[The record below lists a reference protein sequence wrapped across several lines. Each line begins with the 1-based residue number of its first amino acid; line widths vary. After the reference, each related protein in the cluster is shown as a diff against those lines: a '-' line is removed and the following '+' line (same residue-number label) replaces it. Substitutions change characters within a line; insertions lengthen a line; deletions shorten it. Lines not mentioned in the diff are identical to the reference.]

1 MSIAESICDA
11 IKIFTDTQKNKY
23 DRTIQAT
30 IIGYKDDK
38 DKALGKL
45 KLKYQDTFIYAY
57 VTDLSTVDSYIK
69 GENVYVN
76 IPNNDMSSE
85 KTVIGLVKKLGDMAL
100 IDTDSLYYN
109 QGESFYSE
117 KEVVHE
123 VSVNIEEVEIAE
135 KNSENLENSEKA
147 KQISKNF
154 QSRGSQT
161 FLMQA
166 DFYVDID
173 VDTQLPQYY
182 GLELEYSGTLKDPE
196 TSKDG
201 MISLSVNDVEGNPY
215 KIGYKI
221 GEEEKYVQQSV
232 LITLPSE
239 DETSYI
245 QNFTVN
251 SLKLV
256 GKYFRSGDIVSIKNI
271 VLQPVIV
278 YNTQDTGLVLR
289 ISADKLKFDSD
300 ATDNDTITLKGILK
314 KDGILQDLSGVDCYW
329 FEYDG
334 QTVQTGNDEV
344 DKDSGFFEYGGA
356 YWYCL
361 NDRPK
366 ETDKDYEEYKGQKF
380 KPARNTY
387 TVKKSDFPVSSKKFK
402 LVVSYEGQRVSHE
415 ITIENNKKDYQ
426 PEIVSSNKKDT
437 YIGRLKK
444 IGTEELVESKVH
456 WSLRTASGSLIQ
468 LAIDET
474 EEESHEQEY
483 GAATFMGKA
492 TLICDF
498 FIKNK
503 KSNRY
508 DWCGEAS
515 YEITGKKA
523 LNSVFIENGEQVFLY
538 ENKSGNNS
546 PIEDGARYPTVLKQL
561 SATGY
566 KTGGNSNT
574 LVTDCDYYWFIPNK
588 DTLLNLYGTQGQVQ
602 AQNIP
607 PMVCDK
613 LNEYVAFTADDWTIV
628 NNRFCNFTI
637 AKQYGSHCRD
647 NIYVVVYEKNKK
659 DPEKSFCE
667 INRTNFTFAQEG
679 ESGTANTG
687 VYCRIVPN
695 ALDGQYHPPYVAFS
709 YNNDNSKTGDNRFI
723 KPNYNVT
730 GVSDDSE
737 YSNSETNSLKYF
749 KIQVWKQGEKIFDG
763 TQASSPV
770 SVLSWEAYH
779 SSERTLQIAT
789 VTNAAT
795 GTYTFHKDESFEI
808 RSGVSTKRT
817 DQWIYANVTYDNISY
832 QCWLPFVLIYYATKD
847 KMNNH
852 LIMINK
858 NIESLPLTIHYQED
872 GNGFMAADSG
882 GTKTYTVNFAN
893 SNSTDYFLQYSSK
906 NSILNYSA
914 ATYSD
919 NGETVKL
926 SFTNYY
932 NEDAYDFLTFENNID
947 SEPIGVALP
956 IRLSLS
962 SANSM
967 SLDSWNN
974 EQEKASVQPDTG
986 DIFAKRYVGG
996 EKVNNQLNGIIAGQ
1010 HNVSSNES
1018 VNGYMTYNKG
1028 HQTSFIDSESGGA
1041 TFGRSVFQQVVI
1053 KPTSKGGVI
1062 QAGTFDIK
1070 KNDSSVESKGMQIN
1084 LSEPSMQFLNATD
1097 FSVNKNGELTSKDW
1111 HIASDSFYKKDNGIV
1126 HTGIGANTNN
1136 TDKTAV
1142 NIRKINTWENSNTAT
1157 TMAFW
1162 NQNSDGNYQS
1172 IITSNGTFRGKGLVI
1187 TAGDSVSN
1195 RIPFVSSKSEDRT
1208 ISNGLEI
1215 GAVSEKIDD
1224 ENKEV
1229 ISLLSRRFSSQG
1241 VGDVDLVLNP
1251 YHFHFGDVS
1260 SFEIKRNGQALF
1272 SKIKLEN
1279 VNLETQTILDGSSLQ
1294 INHMSTENSYLHFY
1308 LDDVAPRITLHK
1320 VARYGASFMELKTEA
1335 IQMKDY
1341 SAPDCPELLLT
1352 PKKIQLDNSRA
1363 EITRSSLKIGEFIN
1377 CSPNEQ
1383 IIGKFSFSDT
1393 KIQSNGGNFELIS
1406 EGHIGFECNSILI
1419 NNCNSIHVN
1428 GNNAY
1433 NGEIRYMGSNGDSVL
1448 LEIRHGLVMSWT
1460 PFDGTREGIGS
1471 PNNPTTIEYNDHDG
1485 DTWVLEV
1492 ENGVIKA
1499 NYPK

>member
-1 MSIAESICDA
+1 MSIAKSICNA

-109 QGESFYSE
+109 QGASFYPEE
-117 KEVVHE
+117 KVVYTA
-123 VSVNIEEVEIAE
+123 NINTEEVEIVG
-135 KNSENLENSEKA
+135 ENSTKA
-147 KQISKNF
+147 GQISKNF

-166 DFYVDID
+166 DFYVNID

-182 GLELEYSGTLKDPE
+182 GLKLEYSGILNEDE
-196 TSKDG
+196 
-201 MISLSVNDVEGNPY
+201 ISGIATLSVDDVEGNPY
-215 KIGYKI
+215 KIGNK
-221 GEEEKYVQQSV
+221 ERYVRQSV
-232 LITLPSE
+232 LITLPE
-239 DETSYI
+239 NETSYI
-245 QNFTVN
+245 QDFTVK

-256 GKYFRSGDIVSIKNI
+256 GNYFRSGDIVSIKNI

-278 YNTQDTGLVLR
+278 YNTQDAGLVLR
-289 ISADKLKFDSD
+289 ISANKLKFDSD
-300 ATDNDTITLKGILK
+300 ATNNDTITLKGILK

-334 QTVQTGNDEV
+334 QTVQTGNTDVDE
-344 DKDSGFFEYGGA
+344 KSGFFEYGGA

-366 ETDKDYEEYKGQKF
+366 ETDKDYEEYKSQKF

-387 TVKKSDFPVSSKKFK
+387 TVKKSDFPVSSKKIK
-402 LVVSYEGQRVSHE
+402 LVVSYGGQRVSHE

-426 PEIVSSNKKDT
+426 PEIVIGGNEEDT
-437 YIGRLKK
+437 YIGQLKK
-444 IGTEELVESKVH
+444 IETGELVESKVH

-468 LAIDET
+468 LTIDDDKKT
-474 EEESHEQEY
+474 QHEQEY
-483 GAATFMGKA
+483 SANTFMGKA

-498 FIKNK
+498 FIESEKL
-503 KSNRY
+503 NRDY
-508 DWCGEAS
+508 WCGEAD

-566 KTGGNSNT
+566 KNIDDSNT
-574 LVTDCDYYWFIPNK
+574 LVTNCDYYWFIPST
-588 DTLLNLYGTQGQVQ
+588 DTLLNLYDTQDQVQ
-602 AQNIP
+602 AQSIP
-607 PMVCDK
+607 FMVNEK
-613 LNEYVAFTADDWTIV
+613 LKEYIAFTENDWIIV
-628 NNRFCNFTI
+628 KNRICNFTI

-647 NIYVVVYEKNKK
+647 NIYVVVYKEN
-659 DPEKSFCE
+659 SFCE
-667 INRTNFTFAQEG
+667 INRTDFTFAQEG

-695 ALDGQYHPPYVAFS
+695 ALDGQYRPPYVAFS
-709 YNNDNSKTGDNRFI
+709 YNNNAENNRFI

-730 GVSDDSE
+730 GVSDDRS
-737 YSNSETNSLKYF
+737 YSDPLKYF

-770 SVLSWEAYH
+770 SVLSWGAYH
-779 SSERTLQIAT
+779 NSERNLQIAT
-789 VTNAAT
+789 VANATT
-795 GTYTFHKDESFEI
+795 GSYIFHKDESFEI
-808 RSGVSTKRT
+808 GSGVSADRT
-817 DQWIYANVTYDNISY
+817 DQWIYAGVTYDNISY
-832 QCWLPFVLIYYATKD
+832 QCWLPFVLVYYATKD
-847 KMNNH
+847 KMDNH

-872 GNGFMAADSG
+872 GNGFMVADRR
-882 GTKTYTVNFAN
+882 GTKTYTINFAN
-893 SNSTDYFLQYSSK
+893 SDSADYFLQYSSK
-906 NSILNYSA
+906 SSLLNYSS
-914 ATYSD
+914 ATSSN
-919 NGETVKL
+919 NGEIVKL

-932 NEDAYDFLTFENNID
+932 NEDAYDFLTFKNNIG
-947 SEPIGVALP
+947 SGSIGVALP

-974 EQEKASVQPDTG
+974 EQEKASIQPDTG

-1010 HNVSSNES
+1010 HNVSSNEKI
-1018 VNGYMTYNKG
+1018 NGYMTYNKG
-1028 HQTSFIDSESGGA
+1028 HQTSFVNSEDGSA
-1041 TFGRSVFQQVVI
+1041 SFGRSVLQQVVI

-1070 KNDSSVESKGMQIN
+1070 KNDSSVERRGMQIN

-1097 FSVNKNGELTSKDW
+1097 FSINKSGELTSKNW
-1111 HIASDSFYKKDNGIV
+1111 HITSDSFYKKANNIIR
-1126 HTGIGANTNN
+1126 TGIGANTDN
-1136 TDKTAV
+1136 TNETAV
-1142 NIRKINTWENSNTAT
+1142 NIQNIRTWGNSNAVTA
-1157 TMAFW
+1157 MAFW
-1162 NQNSDGNYQS
+1162 NQNGDKKYQS
-1172 IITSNGTFRGKGLVI
+1172 IITSDGTFRGKGLVI
-1187 TAGDSVSN
+1187 TAGDNVSN
-1195 RIPFVSSKSEDRT
+1195 RIPYVSSKSEGNT

-1215 GAVSEKIDD
+1215 GAVSEKING
-1224 ENKEV
+1224 ENKGV
-1229 ISLLSRRFSSQG
+1229 ISLFSRRYSSQS

-1260 SFEIKRNGQALF
+1260 SFEINRNGDITSKKLTLKSAMELGQWTFDTSALWFTNNSKRQIDLNCSGIDGYVRVRSCQPRKANTDYAQMSPTSIIFKRDNTSDTSYSSKLSTEGLSINKNGSNLFLTYSGLNIPDVCAF
-1272 SKIKLEN
+1272 SKNGNSFYSKLNVAGNFTTSGTINTVSFYHGDWGARITQEAGLYLTSN
-1279 VNLETQTILDGSSLQ
+1279 SQVQLSAANNRGKVTCDINGVNLEGDVYVNGNLLNVNFNDTI
-1294 INHMSTENSYLHFY
+1294 
-1308 LDDVAPRITLHK
+1308 
-1320 VARYGASFMELKTEA
+1320 ELKTSSGQTWKVTIQNGLIVEA
-1335 IQMKDY
+1335 T
-1341 SAPDCPELLLT
+1341 L
-1352 PKKIQLDNSRA
+1352 
-1363 EITRSSLKIGEFIN
+1363 SS
-1377 CSPNEQ
+1377 
-1383 IIGKFSFSDT
+1383 
-1393 KIQSNGGNFELIS
+1393 
-1406 EGHIGFECNSILI
+1406 
-1419 NNCNSIHVN
+1419 
-1428 GNNAY
+1428 
-1433 NGEIRYMGSNGDSVL
+1433 
-1448 LEIRHGLVMSWT
+1448 
-1460 PFDGTREGIGS
+1460 
-1471 PNNPTTIEYNDHDG
+1471 
-1485 DTWVLEV
+1485 
-1492 ENGVIKA
+1492 
-1499 NYPK
+1499 

>member
-1 MSIAESICDA
+1 MSIAKSICNA

-57 VTDLSTVDSYIK
+57 VTDLNTVDSYIK

-109 QGESFYSE
+109 QGASFYPEE
-117 KEVVHE
+117 KVVYTA
-123 VSVNIEEVEIAE
+123 SINTEEVEIV
-135 KNSENLENSEKA
+135 SENSTKA
-147 KQISKNF
+147 VQISKNF

-166 DFYVDID
+166 DFYVNID

-182 GLELEYSGTLKDPE
+182 GLKLEYSGILNE
-196 TSKDG
+196 NEISG
-201 MISLSVNDVEGNPY
+201 IASLSVDDVEGNPY
-215 KIGYKI
+215 KIGSK
-221 GEEEKYVQQSV
+221 EKYVRQSV
-232 LITLPSE
+232 LITLPE
-239 DETSYI
+239 NETSYI
-245 QNFTVN
+245 QDFTVK

-256 GKYFRSGDIVSIKNI
+256 GNYFRSGDIVSIKNI

-300 ATDNDTITLKGILK
+300 ATNNDTITLKGILK

-334 QTVQTGNDEV
+334 QTVQTGNNEV
-344 DKDSGFFEYGGA
+344 DEESGFFEYGGA

-366 ETDKDYEEYKGQKF
+366 ETDKDYEEYKSQKF

-387 TVKKSDFPVSSKKFK
+387 TVKKSDFPVSSKKIK
-402 LVVSYEGQRVSHE
+402 LVVSYGGQRVSHE

-426 PEIVSSNKKDT
+426 PEIVIGNIEEGT
-437 YIGRLKK
+437 YIGQLKN
-444 IGTEELVESKVH
+444 IETGELVESKVH
-456 WSLRTASGSLIQ
+456 WSLRTASGGLIQ
-468 LAIDET
+468 LTIDDDKKT
-474 EEESHEQEY
+474 QHEQEY
-483 GAATFMGKA
+483 SANTFMGKA

-498 FIKNK
+498 FIESEKL
-503 KSNRY
+503 NRDY
-508 DWCGEAS
+508 WCGEAY

-566 KTGGNSNT
+566 KNIDDSNT
-574 LVTDCDYYWFIPNK
+574 LVTNCDYYWFIPST
-588 DTLLNLYGTQGQVQ
+588 DTLLNLYDTQDQVQ
-602 AQNIP
+602 AQSIP
-607 PMVCDK
+607 FMVSEK
-613 LNEYVAFTADDWTIV
+613 LKEYIAFTENDWIIV
-628 NNRFCNFTI
+628 KNRICNFTI

-647 NIYVVVYEKNKK
+647 NIYVVVYKEN
-659 DPEKSFCE
+659 SFCE
-667 INRTNFTFAQEG
+667 INRTDFTFAQEG

-709 YNNDNSKTGDNRFI
+709 YNNTENNRFI

-730 GVSDDSE
+730 GVSDDRS
-737 YSNSETNSLKYF
+737 YSDPLKYF

-770 SVLSWEAYH
+770 SVLSWGAYH
-779 SSERTLQIAT
+779 NSERNLQIAT
-789 VTNAAT
+789 VANATT
-795 GTYTFHKDESFEI
+795 GSYIFHKDESFEI
-808 RSGVSTKRT
+808 GSGVSADRT
-817 DQWIYANVTYDNISY
+817 DQWIYADVTYDNISY
-832 QCWLPFVLIYYATKD
+832 QCWLPFILVYYATKD
-847 KMNNH
+847 KMDNH

-872 GNGFMAADSG
+872 GNGFMVADRG
-882 GTKTYTVNFAN
+882 GTKTYTINFAN
-893 SNSTDYFLQYSSK
+893 SDSTDYFLQYSSK
-906 NSILNYSA
+906 SSLLNYSS
-914 ATYSD
+914 ATPSN
-919 NGETVKL
+919 NGEIVKL

-932 NEDAYDFLTFENNID
+932 NEDAYDFLTFKN
-947 SEPIGVALP
+947 SIGSGSIAVTLP
-956 IRLSLS
+956 VRLALS
-962 SANSM
+962 SATSM

-996 EKVNNQLNGIIAGQ
+996 EKSNNQLNGIIAGQ
-1010 HNVSSNES
+1010 HDISSSEKI
-1018 VNGYMTYNKG
+1018 NGYMTYNKG
-1028 HQTSFIDSESGGA
+1028 HQTSFINSKDGSA
-1041 TFGRSVFQQVVI
+1041 TFGRSVLQQVVL

-1070 KNDSSVESKGMQIN
+1070 KNDSSVERKGMQIN

-1097 FSVNKNGELTSKDW
+1097 FSINKNGELTSKNW
-1111 HIASDSFYKKDNGIV
+1111 HITSDSFYKKDNNII
-1126 HTGIGANTNN
+1126 HTGIGANTDN
-1136 TDKTAV
+1136 TNETAV
-1142 NIRKINTWENSNTAT
+1142 NIQNIRTWGNSNAVTA
-1157 TMAFW
+1157 MAFW
-1162 NQNSDGNYQS
+1162 NQNGDKKYQS

-1187 TAGDSVSN
+1187 TAGDNVSD
-1195 RIPFVSSKSEDRT
+1195 RIPYVSSKSEGNT

-1215 GAVSEKIDD
+1215 GAVSEKISD
-1224 ENKEV
+1224 ENKGV
-1229 ISLLSRRFSSQG
+1229 ISLLSRRYSSQG

-1260 SFEIKRNGQALF
+1260 SFEINRNGDITSKKLTLKSAMELGQWTFDTSALYFTTNSKRQIDLNCSGIDGHVRVRSCEPGKEDTKYTLISPTDIIIAKDNISNALYSSKLSIEGLSINQKRGNLFLTYDGLNIPDVCAF
-1272 SKIKLEN
+1272 SKNGNSFYSKLNVAGNFTTSGTINTVSFYHGDWGARITQEAGLYLTSNSQVQLSAASNRGKVTCDINGVNLDGDVYVNGNLLN
-1279 VNLETQTILDGSSLQ
+1279 VNFDDTI
-1294 INHMSTENSYLHFY
+1294 
-1308 LDDVAPRITLHK
+1308 
-1320 VARYGASFMELKTEA
+1320 ELKTSSGQTWKA
-1335 IQMKDY
+1335 TIQNGLIV
-1341 SAPDCPELLLT
+1341 AATL
-1352 PKKIQLDNSRA
+1352 
-1363 EITRSSLKIGEFIN
+1363 SS
-1377 CSPNEQ
+1377 
-1383 IIGKFSFSDT
+1383 
-1393 KIQSNGGNFELIS
+1393 
-1406 EGHIGFECNSILI
+1406 
-1419 NNCNSIHVN
+1419 
-1428 GNNAY
+1428 
-1433 NGEIRYMGSNGDSVL
+1433 
-1448 LEIRHGLVMSWT
+1448 
-1460 PFDGTREGIGS
+1460 
-1471 PNNPTTIEYNDHDG
+1471 
-1485 DTWVLEV
+1485 
-1492 ENGVIKA
+1492 
-1499 NYPK
+1499 

>member
-1 MSIAESICDA
+1 MSIAKSICNA

-109 QGESFYSE
+109 QGASFYPEE
-117 KEVVHE
+117 KVVYT
-123 VSVNIEEVEIAE
+123 VNINTEEVEIVG
-135 KNSENLENSEKA
+135 ENSTKA
-147 KQISKNF
+147 GQISRNF

-166 DFYVDID
+166 DFYVNID

-182 GLELEYSGTLKDPE
+182 GLKLEYSGNLNE
-196 TSKDG
+196 NELSG
-201 MISLSVNDVEGNPY
+201 IASLSVDDVEGNPY
-215 KIGYKI
+215 KIGNK
-221 GEEEKYVQQSV
+221 EKYVRQSV
-232 LITLPSE
+232 LITLPE
-239 DETSYI
+239 NETSYI
-245 QNFTVN
+245 QDFTVK

-256 GKYFRSGDIVSIKNI
+256 GNYFRSGDIVSIKNI

-289 ISADKLKFDSD
+289 ISANKLKFDSD
-300 ATDNDTITLKGILK
+300 ATNNDTITLKGILK

-334 QTVQTGNDEV
+334 QTVQTGNNEV
-344 DKDSGFFEYGGA
+344 DEKSGFFEYGGA

-366 ETDKDYEEYKGQKF
+366 ETDKDYEEYKSQKF

-402 LVVSYEGQRVSHE
+402 LVVSYGGQRVSHE

-426 PEIVSSNKKDT
+426 PEIIINNIEEDT
-437 YIGRLKK
+437 YIGQLKK
-444 IGTEELVESKVH
+444 IETGELVESKVH
-456 WSLRTASGSLIQ
+456 WSLRTASGGLIQ
-468 LAIDET
+468 LTIDDDKKT
-474 EEESHEQEY
+474 QHEQEY
-483 GAATFMGKA
+483 SANTFMGKA

-498 FIKNK
+498 FIESEKL
-503 KSNRY
+503 NRDY
-508 DWCGEAS
+508 WCGEAY

-566 KTGGNSNT
+566 KNIDDSNT
-574 LVTDCDYYWFIPNK
+574 LVTDCDYYWFIPST
-588 DTLLNLYGTQGQVQ
+588 DTLLNLYDTQDQVQ
-602 AQNIP
+602 AQGIP
-607 PMVCDK
+607 SMVGEK
-613 LNEYVAFTADDWTIV
+613 LKEYIAFTENDWIIV
-628 NNRFCNFTI
+628 KNRICNFTI

-647 NIYVVVYEKNKK
+647 NIYVVVYKENEE
-659 DPEKSFCE
+659 DPGKSFCE
-667 INRTNFTFAQEG
+667 INRTDFTFAQEG

-695 ALDGQYHPPYVAFS
+695 ALDGQYRPPYVAFS
-709 YNNDNSKTGDNRFI
+709 YNNSNTGDNRFI

-730 GVSDDSE
+730 GVSDDRS
-737 YSNSETNSLKYF
+737 YSVPLKYF

-770 SVLSWEAYH
+770 SVLSWGAYH
-779 SSERTLQIAT
+779 NSERNLQIAT
-789 VTNAAT
+789 VANATT
-795 GTYTFHKDESFEI
+795 GSYIFHKDESFEI
-808 RSGVSTKRT
+808 GSGASTDRT
-817 DQWIYANVTYDNISY
+817 DQWIYADVTYDNISY
-832 QCWLPFVLIYYATKD
+832 QCWLPFVLVYYATKD
-847 KMNNH
+847 KMDNH

-872 GNGFMAADSG
+872 GNGFMVADRR
-882 GTKTYTVNFAN
+882 GTKTYTINFAN
-893 SNSTDYFLQYSSK
+893 SDSTDYFLQYSSK
-906 NSILNYSA
+906 SSLLNYSF
-914 ATYSD
+914 ATSSN
-919 NGETVKL
+919 NGEIVKL

-932 NEDAYDFLTFENNID
+932 NEDAYDFLTFKNNIG
-947 SEPIGVALP
+947 SGLIGVALP

-1010 HNVSSNES
+1010 HNVSSNEKI
-1018 VNGYMTYNKG
+1018 NGYMTYNKG
-1028 HQTSFIDSESGGA
+1028 HQTSFVNSEDGSA
-1041 TFGRSVFQQVVI
+1041 SFGRSVLQQVVI

-1070 KNDSSVESKGMQIN
+1070 KNDSSVERKGMQIN

-1097 FSVNKNGELTSKDW
+1097 FSINKSGELTSKNW
-1111 HIASDSFYKKDNGIV
+1111 HITSDSFYKKANNIIR
-1126 HTGIGANTNN
+1126 TGIGANTDITNE
-1136 TDKTAV
+1136 TAV
-1142 NIRKINTWENSNTAT
+1142 NIQNIRTWGNSNAVTA
-1157 TMAFW
+1157 MAFW
-1162 NQNSDGNYQS
+1162 NQNGDKKYQS
-1172 IITSNGTFRGKGLVI
+1172 IITSDGTFRGKGLVI
-1187 TAGDSVSN
+1187 TAGDNVSN
-1195 RIPFVSSKSEDRT
+1195 RIPYVSSKSEGNT

-1215 GAVSEKIDD
+1215 GAVSEKISD
-1224 ENKEV
+1224 ENKGV
-1229 ISLLSRRFSSQG
+1229 ISLLSRRYSSQG

-1260 SFEIKRNGQALF
+1260 SFEINRNGDITSKNLTLKSAMELGQWTFDTSALYF
-1272 SKIKLEN
+1272 TTNSKRQIDLNCGGIDGHVRVRSCEPGKEDTKYTLISPTNIIIAKDNISNALYSSKLSIDGLSINQKRGNLFLTYNGLNIPDVCTLDTSRAFFEN
-1279 VNLETQTILDGSSLQ
+1279 DIVLQGRINGVRIRPDSNLIIEPNGGARVRCDDGSGLF
-1294 INHMSTENSYLHFY
+1294 LHSSVQVELSAAHY
-1308 LDDVAPRITLHK
+1308 S
-1320 VARYGASFMELKTEA
+1320 GAV
-1335 IQMKDY
+1335 
-1341 SAPDCPELLLT
+1341 
-1352 PKKIQLDNSRA
+1352 R
-1363 EITRSSLKIGEFIN
+1363 
-1377 CSPNEQ
+1377 
-1383 IIGKFSFSDT
+1383 
-1393 KIQSNGGNFELIS
+1393 
-1406 EGHIGFECNSILI
+1406 CNSSGVHLQGDVTINGFSGLTTLI
-1419 NNCNSIHVN
+1419 YYQDPN
-1428 GNNAY
+1428 GNERSMEFNS
-1433 NGEIRYMGSNGDSVL
+1433 GI
-1448 LEIRHGLVMSWT
+1448 LVK
-1460 PFDGTREGIGS
+1460 DEAG
-1471 PNNPTTIEYNDHDG
+1471 H
-1485 DTWVLEV
+1485 L
-1492 ENGVIKA
+1492 
-1499 NYPK
+1499 NYV

>member
-109 QGESFYSE
+109 QGESFYPAETKTYKVDMDTTEEGIVNGGSE
-117 KEVVHE
+117 E
-123 VSVNIEEVEIAE
+123 AT
-135 KNSENLENSEKA
+135 
-147 KQISKNF
+147 QISENF

-182 GLELEYSGTLKDPE
+182 GLELEYSGTLENDPV
-196 TSKDG
+196 TYT
-201 MISLSVNDVEGNPY
+201 ISLSVNDVEGNP
-215 KIGYKI
+215 YKI

-232 LITLPSE
+232 LITLPSK

-300 ATDNDTITLKGILK
+300 ATNNDTITLKGILK

-415 ITIENNKKDYQ
+415 IIIENNKKDYE

-437 YIGRLKK
+437 YKGQLKK
-444 IGTEELVESKVH
+444 NGTEELVESKVH

-468 LAIDET
+468 LAIDK
-474 EEESHEQEY
+474 EEQEYREYHEQEY
-483 GAATFMGKA
+483 KADTFMGKA

-498 FIKNK
+498 FIKNEE
-503 KSNRY
+503 SNRDY
-508 DWCGEAS
+508 WCGEAY
-515 YEITGKKA
+515 YEITGAKA

-566 KTGGNSNT
+566 KTGDNSNT
-574 LVTDCDYYWFIPNK
+574 LVTNCDYYWFIPNK
-588 DTLLNLYGTQGQVQ
+588 DTLLKLYGAQDQVQ
-602 AQNIP
+602 TTPSKVVIP
-607 PMVCDK
+607 KEVSDK
-613 LNEYVAFTADDWTIV
+613 LNEYIAFAADDWTIV

-637 AKQYGSHCRD
+637 EKQYGPHCRD
-647 NIYVVVYEKNKK
+647 NIYVVVYKENEE
-659 DPEKSFCE
+659 DSEKSFCE
-667 INRTNFTFAQEG
+667 INRTDFTFAQEG

-695 ALDGQYHPPYVAFS
+695 ALDGQYRPPYVAFS

-749 KIQVWKQGEKIFDG
+749 KIQVWKQGEKIFDA

-770 SVLSWEAYH
+770 SVLSWKAYH
-779 SSERTLQIAT
+779 NSERTLQIAT
-789 VTNAAT
+789 VTDEKT
-795 GTYTFHKDESFEI
+795 GTYIFHKDESFEI
-808 RSGVSTKRT
+808 RSGVSADRT

-832 QCWLPFVLIYYATKD
+832 QCWLPFVLVYYATKD
-847 KMNNH
+847 KMDNH

-882 GTKTYTVNFAN
+882 GTKTYTVNSAN
-893 SNSTDYFLQYSSK
+893 SNSTDYFLQYSSE

-932 NEDAYDFLTFENNID
+932 NEDAYDFLTFKNNIG
-947 SEPIGVALP
+947 SGSIGVALP

-1010 HNVSSNES
+1010 HNVSSSES

-1028 HQTSFIDSESGGA
+1028 HQTSFVDSESGGA

-1070 KNDSSVESKGMQIN
+1070 ENDSSVGKKGMQIN

-1097 FSVNKNGELTSKDW
+1097 FSVNKSGELTSKDW
-1111 HIASDSFYKKDNGIV
+1111 HIKSDSFYKEDNNNIIL
-1126 HTGIGANTNN
+1126 TGIGANTDN
-1136 TDKTAV
+1136 TDKTAK
-1142 NIRKINTWENSNTAT
+1142 NILEIKTWGSSNAVT

-1162 NQNSDGNYQS
+1162 NQNSDKKYQS
-1172 IITSNGTFRGKGLVI
+1172 IITSDGTFRGKGLVI
-1187 TAGDSVSN
+1187 TAGDSVSK
-1195 RIPFVSSKSEDRT
+1195 RIPYVSSKSEGST

-1215 GAVSEKIDD
+1215 GAVSEKIND
-1224 ENKEV
+1224 EDKEV

-1260 SFEIKRNGQALF
+1260 SFEIKRDGQALF

-1308 LDDVAPRITLHK
+1308 LDDVAPRITFNK
-1320 VARYGASFMELKTEA
+1320 VARYGTSLMELKTEA

-1341 SAPDCPELLLT
+1341 SAPDCPKLLLT
-1352 PKKIQLDNSRA
+1352 PKKIQLDNSKA
-1363 EITRSSLKIGEFIN
+1363 EITGSSLKIGSFIN

-1383 IIGKFSFSDT
+1383 IIGRFSFSDT
-1393 KIQSNGGNFELIS
+1393 QIQSNGNNFELTS
-1406 EGHIGFECNSILI
+1406 NGNIGFKCNSIL
-1419 NNCNSIHVN
+1419 VN
-1428 GNNAY
+1428 KKFAY
-1433 NGEIRYMGSNGDSVL
+1433 NGDIYYMGSNGDSVQ
-1448 LEIRHGLVMSWT
+1448 LEIRHGFVMSWT
-1460 PFDGTREGIGS
+1460 RSEEIRKGIGR
-1471 PNNPTTIEYNDHDG
+1471 PNDPTTIEYNDHDG

-1499 NYPK
+1499 NYRK